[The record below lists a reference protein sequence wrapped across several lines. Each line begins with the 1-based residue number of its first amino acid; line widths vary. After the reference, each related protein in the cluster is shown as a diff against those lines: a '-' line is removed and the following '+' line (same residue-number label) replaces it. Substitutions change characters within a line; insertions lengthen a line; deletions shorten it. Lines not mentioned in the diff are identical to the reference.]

1 MQSSSRNT
9 NGPNAAS
16 SGNSPALGEQ
26 DIIRRT
32 TRVLRQLYQRETH
45 WLSTRTAD
53 QVSLLSQQGQL
64 SLGEQLHYGEVAFV
78 LLRLKPCAIIDYAG
92 DRTQL
97 ANYIS
102 AVIEPTIRDLNAL
115 GAAAKGLVASADVSR
130 AADSNSAWYPRPFQL
145 TCTRISGQLAS
156 PEVSS
161 WTGAFVLYDEMW
173 AESAAWAKSNLLDST
188 ALTVGEDTLARGLD
202 YPGSLPT
209 TSEDMLTIVPVSYL
223 GRMKSESGEWM
234 SDRWEC
240 LTSFVVLH
248 HQLPQVALHRI
259 RYEAIKMFD
268 IEMQVAMDTSLIDEL
283 RLP

>member
-1 MQSSSRNT
+1 M
-9 NGPNAAS
+9 
-16 SGNSPALGEQ
+16 NSPSCNASAPTASVPNEQ
-26 DIIRRT
+26 DIVRRT

-45 WLSTRTAD
+45 WLSTRSAD
-53 QVSLLSQQGQL
+53 QASLLSQQGQL
-64 SLGEQLHYGEVAFV
+64 SLSEQLHYGEVAFV
-78 LLRLKPCAIIDYAG
+78 LLRLKPCAIIDFAG
-92 DRTQL
+92 DRSQL

-115 GAAAKGLVASADVSR
+115 GAVAKGLASADVPR
-130 AADSNSAWYPRPFQL
+130 TVDSNSAWYPRPFQL
-145 TCTRISGQLAS
+145 ACARINGQLSS

-173 AESAAWAKSNLLDST
+173 PESAAWAKSNLLDPATS
-188 ALTVGEDTLARGLD
+188 TVGEDTLARGLD
-202 YPGSLPT
+202 YPGSLPS
-209 TSEDMLTIVPVSYL
+209 TSEDMMTIVPVSYL
-223 GRMKSESGEWM
+223 GRMNESGEWM

-259 RYEAIKMFD
+259 RYEAVKMFD
-268 IEMQVAMDTSLIDEL
+268 IEMQVTMDTSLIDDL